1 MSYLHWWVIAGLL
14 LIVEIFAPGTYFLWL
29 GMSAAIVGVITLIGP
44 DVGWQYQFLL
54 FGIFGI
60 VNIALWRMYQKK
72 HPAKTDRPTL
82 NRRGEQYVGRA
93 FTLSEPIINGLGKI
107 RVDDS
112 TWKIEGADCP
122 IGTQIIVTG
131 VDGTILKVSVVR

>member
-112 TWKIEGADCP
+112 TWKIEGEDCP

>member
-14 LIVEIFAPGTYFLWL
+14 LIVEIFAPGTYFMWL

-112 TWKIEGADCP
+112 TWKIEGKDCP